1 MIRIYGT
8 SHVSRDSLDVIDDAF
23 ESDPDIVALELDENR
38 LQALES
44 DEKSSPDTVFL
55 KFLQIIQDKIG
66 EKTGLMPGKELLYAY
81 RKGIENG
88 IDVALIDRD
97 IRQTFARLKSVRR
110 KEKVKAAA
118 SMVLGLLIPFGGL
131 NVSEI
136 PEEEQIDRLVE
147 ELQRSY
153 PCIYRVLMEERNNLM
168 ALKIAEL
175 QRRNPEAS
183 IAVFVGAAHKKPVE
197 NILEAEG
204 YAVGSQSS
212 LAQFE

>member
-8 SHVSRDSLDVIDDAF
+8 SHVSRDSLDVIDEAM
-23 ESDPDIVALELDENR
+23 ETDPDIVALELDENR
-38 LQALES
+38 LQALMS
-44 DEKSSPDTVFL
+44 DKKSNPDTFFL
-55 KFLQIIQDKIG
+55 KFLQTVQNKIG
-66 EKTGLMPGKELLYAY
+66 EKTGLMPGKELLYAHD
-81 RKGIENG
+81 KAFENG
-88 IDVALIDRD
+88 SDVALIDRN
-97 IRQTFARLKSVRR
+97 IRETFARLKSVRR

-118 SMVLGLLIPFGGL
+118 SMILGLLVPFGGL
-131 NVSEI
+131 NISEI

-147 ELQRSY
+147 ELQKSY

-197 NILEAEG
+197 HILEAEG
-204 YAVGSQSS
+204 FAVGSQSS